1 MQVTLEE
8 QMICGALQTLNEEA
22 MEDVLQSEPPSHPGE
37 PLRTIREYPSH
48 ASAPSPALPPSTDA
62 SEDELEN
69 PTEQNQR
76 SDHVVINLS
85 DDVFL

>member
-37 PLRTIREYPSH
+37 PLRTIRESPSL
-48 ASAPSPALPPSTDA
+48 ASASSPVLPPTTKT
-62 SEDELEN
+62 SEDDLN
-69 PTEQNQR
+69 YPTEQSER

-85 DDVFL
+85 DEVFM